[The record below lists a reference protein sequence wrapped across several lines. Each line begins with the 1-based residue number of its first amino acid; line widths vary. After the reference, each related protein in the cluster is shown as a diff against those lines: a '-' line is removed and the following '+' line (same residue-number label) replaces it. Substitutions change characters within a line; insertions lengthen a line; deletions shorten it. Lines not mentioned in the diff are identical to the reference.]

1 MAWRI
6 EDSVIRGEIDNRA
19 RGRVTGRIW
28 FAGRAEPVELDLAGN
43 AWRDLAGRRL
53 EFVNPE
59 PRPPP
64 ADLTGF
70 AARQTG
76 AVGDITAS
84 RKVKVPE
91 VSMDELLR
99 LGDEGKPF
107 PWHWGNCLYLE
118 WFGAQNGRVVIE
130 SATFR
135 LTVSPEIAWDMTPA
149 EEAEQRRA
157 NAEAMGGF
165 MERLGEA
172 VAAQQAREPE
182 PAPPT
187 DSEDEFSDS
196 YRPPTEA
203 EAEQMQA
210 DSDRLADRVN
220 ARMEREG
227 PNADYEKILEE
238 EVERRS
244 RERGEPPPTPE
255 EEARQAERIE
265 EMNRIA
271 EEALAHPDP
280 EIEEELRRKH
290 PLAERAFELS
300 LRLMREPEKNG
311 WLPPDASEE
320 HPLADLGGSVAK
332 ASAKLAGALNGT
344 RWPPDMMFCAA
355 TIVRL
360 NKARVYLDDALRAL
374 ESCQQQKLTPLEW
387 LDGTMVELRDLT
399 HAADELIA
407 ELRARLDSGGED

>member
-6 EDSVIRGEIDNRA
+6 ETSVLRGEIDNRA

-28 FAGRAEPVELDLAGN
+28 LAGRAEPIELDLSGN

-59 PRPPP
+59 PTPPP
-64 ADLTGF
+64 ADLAGF

-91 VSMDELLR
+91 VSMDELMR
-99 LGDEGKPF
+99 LHEARKPF
-107 PWHWGNCLYLE
+107 PWHWGNSLYLE
-118 WFGAQNGRVVIE
+118 WFGEQNGRVVIE
-130 SATFR
+130 SATFQ
-135 LTVSPEIAWDMTPA
+135 LTVSPAIAWDMTPA
-149 EEAEQRRA
+149 EEEEQRRA
-157 NAEAMGGF
+157 NAAAMGNF
-165 MERLGEA
+165 MERLGDA
-172 VAAQQAREPE
+172 VAGEQAHT
-182 PAPPT
+182 PAPPA
-187 DSEDEFSDS
+187 EDGDVFSDS
-196 YRPPTEA
+196 FRPQTEA

-210 DSDRLADRVN
+210 DSDRLADRIN

-227 PNADYEKILEE
+227 PDADYEKILEE
-238 EVERRS
+238 ELDRRS

-265 EMNRIA
+265 EMHRIA
-271 EEALAHPDP
+271 DEALANPDP

-300 LRLMREPEKNG
+300 IRLMQEPEENG
-311 WLPPDASEE
+311 WLPPNASEE
-320 HPLADLGGSVAK
+320 HPLADLAAATSK

-344 RWPPDMMFCAA
+344 SWPPDVMFCAA

-360 NKARVYLDDALRAL
+360 KKARVYLDDALRTL
-374 ESCQQQKLTPLEW
+374 ESCQQQKLTPLDW
-387 LDGTMVELRDLT
+387 LAGTMVELVNLAHD
-399 HAADELIA
+399 ADELIT
-407 ELRARLDSGGED
+407 ELRERLG